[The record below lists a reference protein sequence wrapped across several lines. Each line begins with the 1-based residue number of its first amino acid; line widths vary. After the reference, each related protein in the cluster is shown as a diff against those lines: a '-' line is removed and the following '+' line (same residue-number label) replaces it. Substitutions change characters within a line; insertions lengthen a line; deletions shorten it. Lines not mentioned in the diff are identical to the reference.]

1 MTSDGDQHPTADTG
15 SDLPGWQRSH
25 GSAPPSGQELG
36 PSFAERPPETG
47 DGDSSDQGVREPGH
61 ADRPAAGPQPGA
73 DSGYAPPGAGYV
85 WGESAWGAG
94 PAPTPAWPGPTGPSG
109 YGGAGPR
116 YGGGGEYGGYGG
128 YGVGAGAGY
137 GGWPPQ
143 PTSPYGAVPFGPPS
157 HPGPV
162 PRPRTRGKAVWVP
175 IAVISALVGAL
186 VGAGVAAAV
195 GDRDRTVQTPATRQ
209 IVQPNGAV
217 ITKPT
222 TVRQILAK
230 VQPGVVSI
238 RTSLGAGTGMILS
251 GDGQVLTNYHVIQGA
266 SGIKVTL
273 YNETAGRT
281 SRVLGFDRTDDVA
294 LLQIDNISGLQPVE
308 LGDSSKLQVGDDV
321 IAIGNALN
329 LTGGP
334 TVTSGIVSAKD
345 RTLDDPTLPQDL
357 IQTDAAIN
365 PGNSGGPL
373 VNADGQVIGMN
384 TLVIQQANAAEAAQ
398 NLGFAIAVDN
408 IKPVLPDLRRGLT
421 RATPYLGVGVV
432 TLTPD
437 IAQRFKIKADH
448 GAIVQDL
455 PAAGPAAKAG
465 LQQAD
470 VITTFDGKDITS
482 DSGLVSLI
490 RAHQPGDKVQLTY
503 IRGQDSHTTTVTLG
517 AKPADTSP

>member
-1 MTSDGDQHPTADTG
+1 MNSDGEQHPTADAGGDPPG
-15 SDLPGWQRSH
+15 SQRANAPASDAGQDLGSGWGGGPAS
-25 GSAPPSGQELG
+25 GSGGYG
-36 PSFAERPPETG
+36 PVDPFG
-47 DGDSSDQGVREPGH
+47 
-61 ADRPAAGPQPGA
+61 
-73 DSGYAPPGAGYV
+73 PGAGSGPASPHPGGYGPPPTAPTSPIASSGPTSSP
-85 WGESAWGAG
+85 WYGG
-94 PAPTPAWPGPTGPSG
+94 PAPR
-109 YGGAGPR
+109 YGAGA
-116 YGGGGEYGGYGG
+116 EYGGYGG

-143 PTSPYGAVPFGPPS
+143 PTSPYGTVPAGPPS
-157 HPGPV
+157 PPAARPG
-162 PRPRTRGKAVWVP
+162 PRPRRKAAWLP
-175 IAVISALVGAL
+175 IAVIAALVGGL
-186 VGAGVAAAV
+186 VGAAAAARV
-195 GDRDRTVQTPATRQ
+195 DDHDRTVQAPATRQ
-209 IVQPNGAV
+209 IIQPNGAV
-217 ITKPT
+217 ITRPT
-222 TVRQILAK
+222 TVRQVLAK
-230 VQPGVVSI
+230 VQPGVVSV
-238 RTSLGAGTGMILS
+238 RTSLGAGTGIILTA
-251 GDGQVLTNYHVIQGA
+251 DGQVLTNYHVIQGA
-266 SGIKVTL
+266 TGIKVTL

-281 SRVLGFDRTDDVA
+281 SRVLGFDRTNDVA
-294 LLQIDNISGLQPVE
+294 LLQIDNVSGLLPVE

-398 NLGFAIAVDN
+398 NLGFAIAVNN
-408 IKPVLPDLRRGLT
+408 IKPVLPDLRRGVT

-455 PAAGPAAKAG
+455 PAGGPAAKAG
-465 LQQAD
+465 LRQAD
-470 VITTFDGKDITS
+470 VIVTFGGKDVTT
-482 DSGLVSLI
+482 DTGLVSLI

-503 IRGQDSHTTTVTLG
+503 IRGQDSHTATVTLG
-517 AKPADTSP
+517 AKPANAP

>member
-1 MTSDGDQHPTADTG
+1 MTSYGEQHQPADTG
-15 SDLPGWQRSH
+15 GD
-25 GSAPPSGQELG
+25 PSGSQ
-36 PSFAERPPETG
+36 PADVPAPDAE
-47 DGDSSDQGVREPGH
+47 QHPGS
-61 ADRPAAGPQPGA
+61 PYPYGQ
-73 DSGYAPPGAGYV
+73 PGAGY
-85 WGESAWGAG
+85 GQPSDGDGQPYGPYGAYG
-94 PAPTPAWPGPTGPSG
+94 G
-109 YGGAGPR
+109 YGGYGPTYGGDGPR
-116 YGGGGEYGGYGG
+116 FGAGAEYGGYGG

-143 PTSPYGAVPFGPPS
+143 PTSPYGTVPLRAPS
-157 HPGPV
+157 PV
-162 PRPRTRGKAVWVP
+162 ITPPRPRARTQTAWLPIVLIAAV
-175 IAVISALVGAL
+175 VGAA
-186 VGAGVAAAV
+186 VGGGVAAGV
-195 GDRDRTVQTPATRQ
+195 GDHDTAARAPATHQ

-217 ITKPT
+217 VAKPT
-222 TVRQILAK
+222 SVRQILAK

-238 RTSLGAGTGMILS
+238 RTNLGAGTGMILTS
-251 GDGQVLTNYHVIQGA
+251 NGQVLTNYHVIQGA

-273 YNETAGRT
+273 YNEAAGRT
-281 SRVLGFDRTDDVA
+281 ARVLGFDRTNDIA
-294 LLQIDNISGLQPVE
+294 LLQIDNVSGLLQVE

-384 TLVIQQANAAEAAQ
+384 TLVIQQASAAEAAQ
-398 NLGFAIAVDN
+398 NLGFAIAVNN
-408 IKPVLPDLRRGLT
+408 IKPVLPDLQRGVT
-421 RATPYLGVGVV
+421 RATPYLGVGLV

-448 GAIVQDL
+448 GAVVQDL
-455 PAAGPAAKAG
+455 PAGGPAAKAG
-465 LQQAD
+465 LQQDD
-470 VITTFDGKDITS
+470 VIVTFDGKDVTS
-482 DSGLVSLI
+482 DTGLVSLI

-517 AKPADTSP
+517 TKPADTAP